1 MGRQRVKL
9 AVNLRPLGRRRQLP
23 SETARAS
30 VDRFVAARVG
40 PIPVGFNAVNK
51 IAVLDMNRRDWDRL
65 VERQAKR
72 LKREQSPAERE
83 EIERL
88 RHLHD
93 LPLDA
98 AWHTI
103 NAALPTPDVVL
114 EAVVAAVM
122 ERGLE
127 ALEEPKNLDRVDRLD
142 EIGKR
147 EARDYQARLMATQI

>member
-1 MGRQRVKL
+1 
-9 AVNLRPLGRRRQLP
+9 
-23 SETARAS
+23 
-30 VDRFVAARVG
+30 
-40 PIPVGFNAVNK
+40 
-51 IAVLDMNRRDWDRL
+51 MNRRDWDRL

-142 EIGKR
+142 ENR
-147 EARDYQARLMATQI
+147 